1 MNFSFVRGG
10 ALLLMLAGVLALAAC
25 GTTTT
30 STTRSTTPTTQS
42 TTVHVSMYN
51 DHMMLSQST
60 FSAGTP
66 YHFLIH
72 NSGTL
77 QQACAI
83 VPSSMSQMSI
93 DMIQRNALMMT
104 RVTMPG
110 ATQAFDYTFP
120 MGMASQQLEV
130 SCFANGQNTMRTT
143 IQVH

>member
-1 MNFSFVRGG
+1 MKFSFVRGG
-10 ALLLMLAGVLALAAC
+10 AFFLMLAGVLALAAC

-30 STTRSTTPTTQS
+30 STTSSTTPTTRS
-42 TTVHVSMYN
+42 NTVHVSMYN
-51 DHMMLSQST
+51 DHMTLSQST
-60 FSAGTP
+60 FSADTP

-77 QQACAI
+77 PQACAI
-83 VPSSMSQMSI
+83 VPGSMSQMSMN
-93 DMIQRNALMMT
+93 MIQRNALMMT

-120 MGMASQQLEV
+120 MGLASQQLEV
-130 SCFANGQNTMRTT
+130 TCFANGQNTMRMT